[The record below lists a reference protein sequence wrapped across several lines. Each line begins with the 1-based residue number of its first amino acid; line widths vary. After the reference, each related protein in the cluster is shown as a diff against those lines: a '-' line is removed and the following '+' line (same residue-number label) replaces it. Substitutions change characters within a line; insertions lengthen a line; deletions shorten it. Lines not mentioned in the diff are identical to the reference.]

1 MEDETSSSEPLLAAV
16 EAQNAAANGN
26 GFCMD
31 EGRIAEARKSY
42 FVVSMSQR
50 LRFLG
55 LRHAFQ
61 CGMLQTA
68 CATTKHTHL

>member
-31 EGRIAEARKSY
+31 EERNMEARIPSLCC
-42 FVVSMSQR
+42 
-50 LRFLG
+50 LRFRQSRLVR
-55 LRHAFQ
+55 LCHAFQ
-61 CGMLQTA
+61 CAMLQRA
-68 CATTKHTHL
+68 